1 MLNIDAIVPHKVQEF
16 KAHIFI
22 VALVWNVIIWM

>member
-22 VALVWNVIIWM
+22 VALV